1 MPRAI
6 VITGCSGG
14 GKSTLLAELSHRGHA
29 TIQEPGRRIIATGGP
44 CPWEDPKA
52 FALAAIEMARED
64 IAQADGAITFFDRSA
79 LDALVWFERTDTHL
93 DPAIRRHVLS
103 MAYDKHVIIAPPWP
117 EIYVQDTDR
126 RHDLTA
132 ALAEYD
138 ALCDRLPKFGFSL
151 QALPKDTPTKRADW
165 VEAQMLGE
173 KK

>member
-14 GKSTLLAELSHRGHA
+14 GKSTLLAELNQRGHA
-29 TIQEPGRRIIATGGP
+29 TVQEPGRRIIAEGGP
-44 CPWEDPKA
+44 FPWADPHA

-64 IAQADGAITFFDRSA
+64 IEHADGPVTFFDRSA

-103 MAYDKHVIIAPPWP
+103 MAYDKQVIIAPPWP

-151 QALPKDTPTKRADW
+151 HSLPKDTPAKRADW
-165 VEAQMLGE
+165 VETQVLGE
-173 KK
+173 KT

>member
-14 GKSTLLAELSHRGHA
+14 GKSTLLAELTQRGHA
-29 TIQEPGRRIIATGGP
+29 TVQEPGRRIIARGGP
-44 CPWEDPKA
+44 FPWEDPKA
-52 FALAAIEMARED
+52 FALAAIEMASED
-64 IAQADGAITFFDRSA
+64 ITQADGAITFFDRSA
-79 LDALVWFERTDTHL
+79 LDALVWFERTDTPL

-103 MAYDKHVIIAPPWP
+103 MAYDKQVIVAPPWP
-117 EIYVQDTDR
+117 EIYVQETDR

-151 QALPKDTPTKRADW
+151 HSLPKDTPVKRADW
-165 VEAQMLGE
+165 VEAQVLGE
-173 KK
+173 KI